1 MSKKEKKKAA
11 KKAPAKPVILLN
23 FDGTV
28 MDTEPAIL
36 ATYRHMFAK
45 YGQDTRLTK
54 EIAMDLLDTRVDAM
68 LKKYFP
74 DNNTDE
80 LLDEYRSYQNNHL
93 RDLIQPMKGS
103 VDFLRWLKDEGYKV
117 GIVSTRDRSSVVD
130 LLEHTDMAQFID
142 VILGNAG
149 SGTDKMS
156 SDSIILACVI
166 MKAEYCVFI
175 ADGPSDIQ
183 AGHEA
188 GVLSI
193 GYVSNRDKTPLLLDA
208 HPDFVTADFR
218 EIRKLIDTEPL
229 WLAYPLSL
237 KKKPDDEEE

>member
-11 KKAPAKPVILLN
+11 KKNAVKPVILLN

-36 ATYRHMFAK
+36 ATYRHLFAK
-45 YGQDTRLTK
+45 YSPETHFTK
-54 EIAMDLLDTRVDAM
+54 EMAMDVLDSRDDAMMRKYFPELKTEDLLDD
-68 LKKYFP
+68 
-74 DNNTDE
+74 
-80 LLDEYRSYQNNHL
+80 YRSYQNNHL
-93 RDLIQPMKGS
+93 RDLIQPMKGAI
-103 VDFLRWLKDEGYKV
+103 DFLKWLKDEGYRI
-117 GIVSTRDRSSVVD
+117 GIISTRDRRSVVD
-130 LLEHTDMAQFID
+130 LLEHTDMAQYID

-166 MKAEYCVFI
+166 MKAEFCVYI
-175 ADGPSDIQ
+175 ADGASDIE

-193 GYVSNRDKTPLLLDA
+193 GYVSNRDKTQALLDSR
-208 HPDFVTADFR
+208 PDFLTADFR

-237 KKKPDDEEE
+237 KKKQDDEE